1 MSRSFFAMAVRR
13 TASLIDLVDSPYGQF
28 IFSEKE
34 AYERAVFGLKTF
46 QLFE

>member
-1 MSRSFFAMAVRR
+1 MARSFFAMAVRR
-13 TASLIDLVDSPYGQF
+13 TAALIHLVDSPYCQL

-34 AYERAVFGLKTF
+34 AYEGALFGSETF